1 LRIYFPTILVIII
14 DQASKLWVKNNL
26 PQWESWNIL
35 GSFLR
40 FTHVK
45 NPGIAFGIPVGN
57 FTMIVAI
64 LSIIATIFIAYLHW
78 QERNNHPLIVIGL
91 GLILG
96 GAIGNLI
103 DRSSVFFTQHYTGV
117 IDFIDK
123 NTSNLIDLG
132 SGAGF
137 PGLIIAILA
146 KDRKIRI
153 KVKLIEKSTKKAS
166 FLREIV
172 NYLNLNVEVLNIN
185 ALTHVKKLEADL
197 IVARAFKPLKII
209 LQFLDKNTENWKKV
223 FLFLGK
229 TGQDELLQASKSWDI
244 KYKQRM
250 SVTSSDSIV
259 IEINKLK
266 KK

>member
-1 LRIYFPTILVIII
+1 MSQSTQI
-14 DQASKLWVKNNL
+14 DTFS
-26 PQWESWNIL
+26 
-35 GSFLR
+35 R
-40 FTHVK
+40 FTQVSRETITSLVK
-45 NPGIAFGIPVGN
+45 YEN
-57 FTMIVAI
+57 
-64 LSIIATIFIAYLHW
+64 YLIKS
-78 QERNNHPLIVIGL
+78 NKTL
-91 GLILG
+91 
-96 GAIGNLI
+96 NLI
-103 DRSSVFFTQHYTGV
+103 GKSTINEIWLRHFLDSSQV

-123 NTSNLIDLG
+123 NTSSLIDLG

-146 KDRKIRI
+146 KDRKIHL
-153 KVKLIEKSTKKAS
+153 KVKLIEKSPKKAS

-185 ALTHVKKLEADL
+185 ALTHAKKLEADL

-250 SVTSSDSIV
+250 SVTSSDSVV

>member
-1 LRIYFPTILVIII
+1 MGQSTQIDAFNRLTQVSRETITSLV
-14 DQASKLWVKNNL
+14 KYEN
-26 PQWESWNIL
+26 
-35 GSFLR
+35 
-40 FTHVK
+40 
-45 NPGIAFGIPVGN
+45 
-57 FTMIVAI
+57 
-64 LSIIATIFIAYLHW
+64 YLIKS
-78 QERNNHPLIVIGL
+78 NKTL
-91 GLILG
+91 
-96 GAIGNLI
+96 NLI
-103 DRSSVFFTQHYTGV
+103 GKSTINEIWLRHFLDSSQV

-123 NTSNLIDLG
+123 NTSSLIDLG

-146 KDRKIRI
+146 KDRKIRLE
-153 KVKLIEKSTKKAS
+153 VKLIEKSPKKAS

-185 ALTHVKKLEADL
+185 ALTYAQKLEADI

-209 LQFLDKNTENWKKV
+209 LQLLDKNTGNWKKV

-229 TGQDELLQASKSWDI
+229 TGQDELLQASKNWHI

-250 SVTSSDSIV
+250 SVTSNDSVV